1 MSEDQRLWLDSPDP
15 ACTRD
20 LAASLARLWLHANP
34 ARLEANPAGSAAG
47 LVVSLQGDLGAG
59 KTVFV
64 KGLARGLGVP
74 EESVSSPTFVLA
86 NEYGSTARGHSL
98 HHVDFY
104 RLESAAELE
113 TMGFF
118 EMIGE
123 GNLLAVE
130 WGGKFAQE
138 LPEDRIEVQIRANGG
153 DETGGRRISVEG
165 TGPMTKGLLEAW
177 RISLKDDD
185 LADGNLGRGN

>member
-20 LAASLARLWLHANP
+20 VAASLAGVWLRADSIG
-34 ARLEANPAGSAAG
+34 LGANPAGSSPG

-86 NEYGSTARGHSL
+86 NEYGSAARGHCL

-130 WGGKFAQE
+130 WGDKFAHE
-138 LPEDRIEVQIRANGG
+138 LPDDRIEVQIRADGG
-153 DETGGRRISVEG
+153 DETNGRRISVVG
-165 TGPMTKGLLEAW
+165 TGPMTNGLLEAW
-177 RISLKDDD
+177 RISLEDEDRAGGD
-185 LADGNLGRGN
+185 LGGGN